1 LRCIKIPFEAKK
13 CLISHR
19 VAVAVLKNDYGDGII
34 MVNGGVF
41 MAEIYAHRGFTGSFP
56 ENTMIAFKEAVK
68 IGADGIE
75 TDVHIT
81 KDGVLCLIHDE
92 TVNRTSNSK
101 GYIRDM
107 TWEEVKKIDVSC
119 KVLDGRYGFCGIPS
133 AEEFLDLIKTSG
145 IKANI
150 ELKNGKIYY
159 PKLADKL
166 VDMIRSFGIEDRVM
180 ISSFNNASLVRLK
193 KIAPEIKCGFLK
205 GSPGVENAGLYCSE
219 MGVDYYHPDFKTVTP
234 EVKRECDDYGI
245 GLNVWTVNDKPAL
258 RNMMTLGVN
267 SVITNYP
274 DYAIEVRNEVIK

>member
-1 LRCIKIPFEAKK
+1 
-13 CLISHR
+13 
-19 VAVAVLKNDYGDGII
+19 
-34 MVNGGVF
+34 MT
-41 MAEIYAHRGFTGSFP
+41 EIYAHRGFTGAYP

-68 IGADGIE
+68 LGVDGIE
-75 TDVHIT
+75 TDVHVT

-150 ELKNGKIYY
+150 ELKNTKIYY
-159 PKLADKL
+159 PQLAEKM
-166 VDMIRSFGIEDRVM
+166 VQMIRSFGIEDRVT
-180 ISSFNNASLVRLK
+180 ISSFNNASLVILK
-193 KIAPEIKCGFLK
+193 KIAPEIKCGFLYK
-205 GSPGVENAGLYCSE
+205 ESLENAGLYCSD
-219 MGVDYYHPDFKTVTP
+219 MGVEYYHPNYKTVTP
-234 EVKRECDDYGI
+234 DVKRECDEYGI
-245 GLNVWTVNDKPAL
+245 GLNVWTVNDKPSL
-258 RNMMTLGVN
+258 RNMMRLGVN
-267 SVITNYP
+267 SVITNYA

>member
-1 LRCIKIPFEAKK
+1 
-13 CLISHR
+13 
-19 VAVAVLKNDYGDGII
+19 
-34 MVNGGVF
+34 MV
-41 MAEIYAHRGFTGSFP
+41 EIYAHRGFTGAFP

-68 IGADGIE
+68 IGAEGIE
-75 TDVHIT
+75 TDVQMT

-101 GYIRDM
+101 GYIKDM
-107 TWEEVKKIDVSC
+107 TWEQVKNIDVSC
-119 KVLDGRYGFCGIPS
+119 KILDGRYGFCGIPS

-150 ELKNGKIYY
+150 ELKNSKIYY
-159 PKLADKL
+159 PGLADKL
-166 VDMIRSFGIEDRVM
+166 VEMIKSFGIEEQVM

-205 GSPGVENAGLYCSE
+205 GTPTIENAGLYCSE
-219 MGVDYYHPDFKTVTP
+219 MGVDYFHPDFKNVTP
-234 EVKRECDDYGI
+234 EVKAECDSYSI

-258 RNMMTLGVN
+258 RNMIGLGVN

-274 DYAIEVRNEVIK
+274 DYALEVRGELAK